1 MAKKKNLPKSTNAV
15 DRINRTIEQME
26 AASKVDP
33 MPPAKPPGR
42 GSPQFVLR
50 YSPEMRDK
58 IARLAKANGRSINA
72 ELIALLEAGI
82 DFADDDVPVLPGATI
97 HTYLVEVRAPLDLLH
112 EISHERQVIL
122 FTQEDDV
129 LAWATRCLSGPQD
142 AVCRLDATLVPA

>member
-1 MAKKKNLPKSTNAV
+1 MAKKKSVPESTNAL
-15 DRINRTIEQME
+15 DRLKRNMAALDQMA

-72 ELIALLEAGI
+72 ELIALLERALSHG
-82 DFADDDVPVLPGATI
+82 DDVEELQTSMGEIFDRVERLES
-97 HTYLVEVRAPLDLLH
+97 LVRDHNAALTG
-112 EISHERQVIL
+112 R
-122 FTQEDDV
+122 DDP
-129 LAWATRCLSGPQD
+129 ANQD
-142 AVCRLDATLVPA
+142 

>member
-1 MAKKKNLPKSTNAV
+1 MANKKSVPKSTNAL
-15 DRINRTIEQME
+15 DRLKRNMAALDRME

-72 ELIALLEAGI
+72 ELIALLERALSYG
-82 DFADDDVPVLPGATI
+82 DDVEQLQTSMGEI
-97 HTYLVEVRAPLDLLH
+97 FDRVETLESKVNDH
-112 EISHERQVIL
+112 DERLNIRYH
-122 FTQEDDV
+122 D
-129 LAWATRCLSGPQD
+129 
-142 AVCRLDATLVPA
+142 